1 VLQIPEEESPVTT
14 PDRIFRAVY
23 DFNASKKGR
32 LLPSKTVGEAL
43 EGVPAKDFK
52 EVGVWVKTKTPVLVL
67 STNNLIPKDKPNE

>member
-1 VLQIPEEESPVTT
+1 
-14 PDRIFRAVY
+14 
-23 DFNASKKGR
+23 
-32 LLPSKTVGEAL
+32 VGEAL